1 MSISEEAWGG
11 GGQFEFRVF
20 DLSWDKMACVIK
32 ETSSETRSFPTI

>member
-20 DLSWDKMACVIK
+20 DLSGTKWRVLLKKQA
-32 ETSSETRSFPTI
+32 PT